1 MSILRLKTTKS
12 DNKCGW
18 LVRAKRL
25 IVCATVVCVCPIKS
39 RRKEIARMMSHSGEA
54 APSQQTEGA
63 KQ

>member
-18 LVRAKRL
+18 LVCVKRL
-25 IVCATVVCVCPIKS
+25 IAYATVGWVCPTKS
-39 RRKEIARMMSHSGEA
+39 RRKEIARMMNHSDEA
-54 APSQQTEGA
+54 APSQQTEDA